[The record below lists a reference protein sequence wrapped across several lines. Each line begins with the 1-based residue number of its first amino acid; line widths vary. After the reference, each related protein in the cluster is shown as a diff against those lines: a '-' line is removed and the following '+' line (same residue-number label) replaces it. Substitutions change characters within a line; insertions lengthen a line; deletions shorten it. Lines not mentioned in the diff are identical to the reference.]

1 MLVSLKDVICL
12 DLLKMILDDIMCG
25 GVIFSFN
32 SIKNFKGL
40 KSVFN
45 EIFFFMYLFS
55 VLGNDCEFLV
65 IFFYLLK
72 KKKIKI
78 FYFLIFV
85 FIF

>member
-32 SIKNFKGL
+32 SIKNIKGL
-40 KSVFN
+40 KSVFI
-45 EIFFFMYLFS
+45 EKKLFLCIY

-65 IFFYLLK
+65 IFFLFVK
-72 KKKIKI
+72 KEEN
-78 FYFLIFV
+78 
-85 FIF
+85 

>member
-45 EIFFFMYLFS
+45 ENFFFMYLFS

-65 IFFYLLK
+65 IIFLFVK
-72 KKKIKI
+72 KEER
-78 FYFLIFV
+78 Y

>member
-32 SIKNFKGL
+32 SIKNIKGL
-40 KSVFN
+40 KSVFI
-45 EIFFFMYLFS
+45 EKKKIMYLYS

-65 IFFYLLK
+65 IFFFLFVK
-72 KKKIKI
+72 KEEN
-78 FYFLIFV
+78 
-85 FIF
+85 